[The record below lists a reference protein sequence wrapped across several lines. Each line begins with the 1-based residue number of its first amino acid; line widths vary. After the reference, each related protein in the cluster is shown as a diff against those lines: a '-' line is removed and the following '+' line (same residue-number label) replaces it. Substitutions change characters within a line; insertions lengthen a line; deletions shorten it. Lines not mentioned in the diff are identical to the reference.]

1 MERAEDWFE
10 QANRWGATSVESMVR
25 LELQNSLVRT
35 LDLSAAAEE
44 EVWRRLAKVDTTL
57 KAEL

>member
-1 MERAEDWFE
+1 M
-10 QANRWGATSVESMVR
+10 ESMVR